1 MDINN
6 FSLSIIVSG
15 LKELKSRLIFLFFS
29 IIVFRIGT
37 FIPIPG
43 INFNN
48 LIYYNNYKNNFIN
61 FFNLFSGGSL
71 KHASI
76 LTLGVIPYISSSII
90 IQLFTIIF
98 PYFINLRKEGIV
110 GKYKINQYIKYL
122 TLLISIIQSLFIIST
137 LVKYYDFEYIL
148 INNKLNF
155 YIVSIFSL
163 VAGTMFLMW
172 LGNKIS
178 ERGLGNGIS
187 IIIFIGIISNLFNS
201 LLFILNN
208 INFISFIK
216 LFFVFFFIFFV
227 MFFIVY
233 IEMAQRKICIYYA
246 SRRYG
251 NKYLFNLN
259 NNFLP
264 FKVNMSGVIP
274 SIFSSSIILIPS
286 IFIIWLNNFFNLN
299 SLNYFVYIIYNK
311 NFFYLMLYLFLIV
324 FFSFFYTLLMYNSND
339 ISDNLKKSGAYI
351 PGIRPG
357 FNTSIFLNEIILR
370 LTLFSSLYMCIVCL
384 IPDFIYYIMKINFY
398 FGGTSLLIV
407 IIVIMDLFSQIQSLM
422 MSNKYSSILNKSI

>member
-163 VAGTMFLMW
+163 VAGTMFLM
-172 LGNKIS
+172 
-178 ERGLGNGIS
+178 
-187 IIIFIGIISNLFNS
+187 
-201 LLFILNN
+201 
-208 INFISFIK
+208 
-216 LFFVFFFIFFV
+216 
-227 MFFIVY
+227 
-233 IEMAQRKICIYYA
+233 
-246 SRRYG
+246 
-251 NKYLFNLN
+251 
-259 NNFLP
+259 
-264 FKVNMSGVIP
+264 
-274 SIFSSSIILIPS
+274 
-286 IFIIWLNNFFNLN
+286 
-299 SLNYFVYIIYNK
+299 
-311 NFFYLMLYLFLIV
+311 
-324 FFSFFYTLLMYNSND
+324 
-339 ISDNLKKSGAYI
+339 
-351 PGIRPG
+351 
-357 FNTSIFLNEIILR
+357 
-370 LTLFSSLYMCIVCL
+370 
-384 IPDFIYYIMKINFY
+384 
-398 FGGTSLLIV
+398 
-407 IIVIMDLFSQIQSLM
+407 
-422 MSNKYSSILNKSI
+422 